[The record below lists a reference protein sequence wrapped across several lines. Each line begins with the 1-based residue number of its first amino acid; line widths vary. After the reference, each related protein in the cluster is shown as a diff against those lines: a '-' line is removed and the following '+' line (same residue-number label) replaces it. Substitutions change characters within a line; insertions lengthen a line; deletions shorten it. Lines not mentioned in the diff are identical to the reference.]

1 MDGGIEAL
9 LAGRG
14 MGAAALFEMF
24 GLGNCQKLGFV
35 RNKLTRFSA
44 RRSS

>member
-14 MGAAALFEMF
+14 MGAAAVFEMC
-24 GLGNCQKLGFV
+24 GQGNCLKYV
-35 RNKLTRFSA
+35 
-44 RRSS
+44 